1 MKKNIIL
8 GSVIGAVV
16 LTGILVGYVFHV
28 IKHSGM
34 ISEAQSLF
42 DKGQYLAV
50 IDHLNPSI
58 EEGSWSADERIL
70 TGRSFYRLRQ
80 YDDAL
85 KVLDPLLRT
94 ANEDAE
100 ALALSGWIWIKKNS
114 PLQAQTKFDQAAD
127 LGQEAEAEGGLGAIA
142 LIRSENYRSEFLNE
156 ALFHLK
162 NSLALDSTNPK
173 VYLVMSELSRLQHK
187 YSESIDLAK
196 KAVELAPYWSEPYR
210 MLGSVY
216 LLDGKHVEA
225 EKTFLEGQ
233 KHGGSKEETQ
243 YYLAHSVYYQG
254 RLSESLVLFEELIN
268 NGKEKVREALIDAA
282 KVALVIDEKKAIDF
296 LRRAWSMKSDPIT
309 GMQLYEALSRDNQK
323 SEADKILESVLTE
336 WPFLGLAHLERGHSS
351 LKLKDF
357 NRAYLSYQSVL
368 ENDTRNYLANNNLG
382 YLAPIRSSM
391 DQAPGYFESVVR
403 EYQDFFPALVNLV
416 LGQLSANRGLEAEK
430 QLTDLLLR
438 YPDNSYLLLARALER
453 FAAGDSAVSLELLD
467 RSLSAGNRNS
477 QSVIFVIR
485 GEIQLRLFQF
495 EKAKSSF
502 EEALLVDQN
511 NLRAKL
517 GKAHALYRLGDYDE
531 AEILYQELFSVL
543 SSLSEIE
550 QIEVRNGLAIIFLEK
565 GDYDKSTEI
574 LETLKNSSGELGR
587 QFYAIN
593 VGLLEEDLPTADVLE
608 NLKVAAVTV
617 NALPEVFYNL
627 AVFLNTLDRPDESIA
642 SYEILYKKYPGYL
655 PGLYNLANL
664 YRFEGRKGDAV
675 LLYDLAQKAAP
686 DMVEV
691 YNNQAVVYQM
701 MNQIERAKLRLAE
714 ADAIHQDYSEVRFNK
729 ILLALNENKYD
740 EAEKMLQELKS
751 FNVST
756 VAQMA
761 DGLIEGSK
769 GNWQKAEP
777 VFAMAVKENSE
788 DAYASLNHGVALVK
802 LKEYSKAEAAF
813 REAIRRDPS
822 LSSARKALGLLYCE
836 LGLFKH
842 AEEQLNVALRLD
854 PMQTDIKLV
863 IGKIRGWMEDI

>member
-1 MKKNIIL
+1 MKKKIIF
-8 GSVIGAVV
+8 GSVIGAIV
-16 LTGILVGYVFHV
+16 LTGFLVGYIFH
-28 IKHSGM
+28 IIQRNGM

-42 DKGQYLAV
+42 NKGQYLAV
-50 IDHLNPSI
+50 IDHLNPGI
-58 EEGSWSADERIL
+58 EEGSRSAEERIL
-70 TGRSFYRLRQ
+70 IGKSFYRLRQ
-80 YDDAL
+80 YDEAL
-85 KVLDPLLRT
+85 KALDPLLRT
-94 ANEDAE
+94 GREDAK

-114 PLQAQTKFDQAAD
+114 PLQAQTKFDKAAA
-127 LGQEAEAEGGLGAIA
+127 LGEEAEAEGGLGALA
-142 LIRSENYRSEFLNE
+142 LVRSENYRSEFLNE

-162 NSLALDSTNPK
+162 KSIALDPGNAK
-173 VYLVMSELSRLQHK
+173 VYLVMAELSRLQHK
-187 YSESIDLAK
+187 YSESIEWSK

-216 LLDGKHVEA
+216 LLDGKYSDA
-225 EKTFLEGQ
+225 ENTFLEGQ

-254 RLSESLVLFEELIN
+254 RLNESLALFEELIN
-268 NGKEKVREALIDAA
+268 HGKEKVRDALIDAA
-282 KVALVIDEKKAIDF
+282 KVALVVDEKKAIDY
-296 LRRAWSMKSDPIT
+296 LKRAWSMKSDPIT
-309 GMQLYEALSRDNQK
+309 GMQLYEALSRENRT
-323 SEADKILESVLTE
+323 SEAEKILESVLSD
-336 WPFLGLAHLERGHSS
+336 WPFLGLAHLERGHTA
-351 LKLKDF
+351 LQDKDF

-368 ENDTRNYLANNNLG
+368 ENDSRNYLANNNLG
-382 YLAPIRSSM
+382 YLAPLRSSM

-403 EYQDFFPALVNLV
+403 DYQDFFPALVNLV
-416 LGQLSANRGLEAEK
+416 LGQLSADRGIEAEK
-430 QLTDLLLR
+430 QLTDLLLI
-438 YPDNSYLLLARALER
+438 YPDNAYLLLASALER
-453 FAAGDSAVSLELLD
+453 FAAGDAVASLELLD
-467 RSLSAGNRNS
+467 RSLSVGNS

-502 EEALLVDQN
+502 EQALLSDPK

-517 GKAHALYRLGDYDE
+517 GKAHALYRLGDYGP
-531 AEILYQELFSVL
+531 AEITYQELFSEL
-543 SSLSEIE
+543 SSLSEIQ
-550 QIEVRNGLAIIFLEK
+550 QIEVRNGLAVTSLEK
-565 GDYDKSTEI
+565 GNYEKTTEI

-593 VGLLEEDLPTADVLE
+593 AGLLEENLPTADVLE
-608 NLKVAAVTV
+608 NLKVAAVSN

-627 AVFLNTLDRPDESIA
+627 AVFLNTLDQPDKSIE

-664 YRFEGRKGDAV
+664 YRFEGRKGDSV

-701 MNQIERAKLRLAE
+701 MNQLDRAKMNLDE
-714 ADAIHQDYSEVRFNK
+714 AGAIDQNYSEIIYNK
-729 ILLALNENKYD
+729 ILLALIEHNLAD
-740 EAEKMLQELKS
+740 AEKMLLELKS
-751 FNVST
+751 YNLSS

-777 VFAMAVKENSE
+777 IFASAINDNSD
-788 DAYASLNHGVALVK
+788 DAYSCLNHGVALVK

-854 PMQTDIKLV
+854 PLQTDIKLV
-863 IGKIRGWMEDI
+863 IDRIQGWMKDI